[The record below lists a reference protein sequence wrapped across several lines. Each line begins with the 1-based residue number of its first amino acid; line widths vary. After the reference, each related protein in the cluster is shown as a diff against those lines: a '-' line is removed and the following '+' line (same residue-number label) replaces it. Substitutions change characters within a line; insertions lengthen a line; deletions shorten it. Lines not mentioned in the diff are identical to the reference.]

1 MVALASWGVLIL
13 AYLIGSLPVG
23 VWVGKAFGVDPR
35 AVGSGNVGMT
45 NVARSIGGRAAAIT
59 FLGDVLKGLVP
70 VMGGRVLEVSPA
82 GLTLIALAAFLGS
95 LYSIFLFF
103 GGGRGISSGLGIWLG
118 LAPPVAVM
126 ILLIFVLGLALT
138 RIVSV
143 GSVSAAIALPLVL
156 GLWGYPANFLHL
168 GLAMALLVLWRHRH
182 NLRRLIRGQEPE
194 FRLTHGVSDG

>member
-13 AYLIGSLPVG
+13 AYLIGSLPIG
-23 VWVGKAFGVDPR
+23 VWVGRAFGVDPR
-35 AVGSGNVGMT
+35 AVGSGNIGMT

-59 FLGDVLKGLVP
+59 FAGDVLKGFVP
-70 VMGGRVLEVSPA
+70 VMAGRALGVDPM
-82 GLTLIALAAFLGS
+82 GLALIALAAFLGS

-103 GGGRGISSGLGIWLG
+103 DGGRGVSSGLGIWLG
-118 LAPPVAVM
+118 LAPPVAVI
-126 ILLIFVLGLALT
+126 ILLVFVLGLALT

-156 GLWGYPANFLHL
+156 VLWGYSPDFLRL

-182 NLRRLIRGQEPE
+182 NLRRLTRGEEPE
-194 FRLTHGVSDG
+194 FKLAHGASD